1 MRILAD
7 HNIEA
12 PLASALRRAGHD
24 VLNVAEALPPETD
37 DETVLAVAHE
47 EKRIL
52 LTNDKDFGEL
62 AFLQGRASVGL
73 MLLRLAGLDSS
84 AKADRTVAVVS
95 FLGDRLHG
103 AFVVVTESKIRR
115 RPLKAAR

>member
-1 MRILAD
+1 MLAF
-7 HNIEA
+7 
-12 PLASALRRAGHD
+12 
-24 VLNVAEALPPETD
+24 
-37 DETVLAVAHE
+37 AHA

-73 MLLRLAGLDSS
+73 MLLRLPGLTSS
-84 AKADRTVAVVS
+84 AKADRTVAV
-95 FLGDRLHG
+95 LDLLADRLYG